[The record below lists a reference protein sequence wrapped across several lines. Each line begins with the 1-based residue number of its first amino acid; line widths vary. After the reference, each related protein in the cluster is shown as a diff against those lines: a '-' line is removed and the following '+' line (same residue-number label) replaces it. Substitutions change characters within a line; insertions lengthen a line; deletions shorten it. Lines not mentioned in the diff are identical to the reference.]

1 MLDIM
6 SFLLG
11 NMGTRIGYPVY
22 ILVTTGD
29 VLMIIY
35 VCKRMEVMSEAPSVF
50 RELGIFIKSKFSN
63 AFVLGEGENY
73 FKTWRIRSYDQK
85 VK

>member
-1 MLDIM
+1 
-6 SFLLG
+6 
-11 NMGTRIGYPVY
+11 
-22 ILVTTGD
+22 
-29 VLMIIY
+29 
-35 VCKRMEVMSEAPSVF
+35 MEVMSEAPSVF